1 MDTTPRD
8 SDVEAVFGQLRE
20 ISRRSNARSR
30 ISDHPLT
37 FVEHSLLRF
46 IATTAGTRATDIA
59 TAFTLN
65 RSTVSR
71 QVNTLIGLGLVNYQD
86 HQTDIKA
93 GPTANPTPGRGRILA
108 LTELGRIQLA
118 SSTAA
123 HQDVVKDRL
132 SAWTDSE
139 ISAFATALARYNE
152 AD

>member
-30 ISDHPLT
+30 INDHPLT

-71 QVNTLIGLGLVNYQD
+71 QVNTLIGLGLVHYQD
-86 HQTDIKA
+86 HETDIKD
-93 GPTANPTPGRGRILA
+93 GSTSNPTSGRGRILA
-108 LTELGRIQLA
+108 LTELGRTQLA

-132 SAWTDSE
+132 SGWTDAE

>member
-30 ISDHPLT
+30 IIDHPLT

-59 TAFTLN
+59 TAFALN

-71 QVNTLIGLGLVNYQD
+71 QINTLIGLGLVHYQD
-86 HQTDIKA
+86 HETGGKDNSTGA
-93 GPTANPTPGRGRILA
+93 ETSGRGRILA

-132 SAWTDSE
+132 SGWTDSE
-139 ISAFATALARYNE
+139 IATFAAALARYNE

>member
-59 TAFTLN
+59 AAFTLN

-71 QVNTLIGLGLVNYQD
+71 QVNTLIGLGLVHYQG
-86 HQTDIKA
+86 HETDIKDSS
-93 GPTANPTPGRGRILA
+93 TANPTSGRGRILA

-132 SAWTDSE
+132 KAWTDSE
-139 ISAFATALARYNE
+139 ISAFASALARYNE